1 MEQLFLFNQKGSKC
15 RDDIIREKLLSLRN
29 HADRETFN
37 RLKRYVFFALLHKNK
52 DKYTLLDK
60 VIEQAKEKGMRYVL
74 CKVSAE
80 AKKFR
85 DYARQVATER
95 HQAIAFIRLKPI
107 DQHRVLFGEF
117 EIRHNTAEI
126 IMLHFMER
134 FPQNSIMLVF
144 GEDVYIG
151 RGREI
156 FREKIDRKRIALPQ
170 QKDEFERFWLTFY
183 KTQFIPERR
192 NLRYLKRM
200 IPKKYWRWV
209 TELGEFN
216 LA

>member
-1 MEQLFLFNQKGSKC
+1 VDSDAFNKFQ
-15 RDDIIREKLLSLRN
+15 RN
-29 HADRETFN
+29 
-37 RLKRYVFFALLHKNK
+37 VFFALLHKNK
-52 DKYTLLDK
+52 DKYSLIDK
-60 VIEQAKEKGMRYVL
+60 VIEQAKKKGMRYVL
-74 CKVSAE
+74 CKISAE

-117 EIRHNTAEI
+117 EIRHNTAEL

-144 GEDVYIG
+144 GDNVFIG

-156 FREKIDRKRIALPQ
+156 FREKIDRKRIVMPQ
-170 QKDEFERFWLTFY
+170 QKDEFEGYWLTFY

-192 NLRYLKRM
+192 NLHYLKRM
-200 IPKKYWRWV
+200 IPKKYWKWV